1 MRKTHF
7 WSDLTWR
14 DLQDRDVSRTI
25 AVLPVAAVE
34 QHGPHLPL
42 GTDAMIMEG
51 YLARVLERMPADL
64 DALFLPVQQLGTS
77 NEHVDF
83 PGTLSFSPETFLR
96 IIADLGA
103 SMSRAGCRKL
113 VLVNSHGGNSAALDI
128 AARELRRLHRMLAVT
143 VSWSRFGY
151 PDGLFSDA
159 EKAHGIHA
167 GDIETSLM
175 MAFRSELV
183 RDELIADFPPASIA
197 MEKQFNWLNAGR
209 PAGFGW
215 MAQDLSDNGAMGNA
229 SLATR
234 EKGEALADYGATAF
248 VELLRDVEAF
258 DLASLGAG
266 PNAPD

>member
-7 WSDLTWR
+7 WSELTWR
-14 DLQDRDVSRTI
+14 DLQSRDMGRTI

-64 DALFLPVQQLGTS
+64 DALFLPVQQVGTS

-103 SMSRAGCRKL
+103 SIARAGCRKL

-128 AARELRRLHRMLAVT
+128 AARELRRLHRMLVVT

-151 PDGLFSDA
+151 PDDLFSDV

-175 MAFRSELV
+175 MAFRPELV
-183 RDELIADFPPASIA
+183 RDDLIADFPPTSIA

-229 SLATR
+229 SLASR

-258 DLASLGAG
+258 DLASLGMG